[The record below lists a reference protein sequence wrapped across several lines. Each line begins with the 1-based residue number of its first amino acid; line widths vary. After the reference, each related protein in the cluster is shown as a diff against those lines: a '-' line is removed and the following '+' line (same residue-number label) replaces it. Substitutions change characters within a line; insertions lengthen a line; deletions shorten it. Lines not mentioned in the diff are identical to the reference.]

1 MVFYDL
7 LIIED
12 LRKQALFCCC
22 KGKTM
27 TADEAAAWVDDLIAR
42 CPCVSR
48 PARKNSLAPFASAF
62 TRKSYED
69 TLTRLVEY
77 LHAGDA
83 YVVNMTQQLSLE
95 TSEDPYSIYRYLR
108 TYNPAPF
115 SAYLRAPGLDICC
128 SSMERFMEIRSGHA
142 VTRPIKGTRP
152 RGRTPAEDLAYR
164 EELACSEKD
173 LSELTMIVDLERN
186 DLSITCEPGSIKTAG
201 RFSVEAYPTV
211 FHLVATVEGTLR
223 EDRCAVDAVQAAFPG
238 GSITGAPKIR
248 AMQIIDELERSS
260 RGLYTGSIG
269 YFSDTGDCDLNIA
282 IRTIVR
288 EGKRTSLGV
297 GGGITVESDFDF
309 EYDETLQ
316 KALAPREAASS

>member
-1 MVFYDL
+1 M
-7 LIIED
+7 
-12 LRKQALFCCC
+12 A
-22 KGKTM
+22 
-27 TADEAAAWVDDLIAR
+27 
-42 CPCVSR
+42 
-48 PARKNSLAPFASAF
+48 
-62 TRKSYED
+62 
-69 TLTRLVEY
+69 RLVEY

-173 LSELTMIVDLERN
+173 LSELTMIVYLERN

-211 FHLVATVEGTLR
+211 FHLVATVEGALR

>member
-1 MVFYDL
+1 
-7 LIIED
+7 
-12 LRKQALFCCC
+12 
-22 KGKTM
+22 
-27 TADEAAAWVDDLIAR
+27 
-42 CPCVSR
+42 
-48 PARKNSLAPFASAF
+48 
-62 TRKSYED
+62 
-69 TLTRLVEY
+69 
-77 LHAGDA
+77 
-83 YVVNMTQQLSLE
+83 
-95 TSEDPYSIYRYLR
+95 
-108 TYNPAPF
+108 
-115 SAYLRAPGLDICC
+115 
-128 SSMERFMEIRSGHA
+128 MEIRSGHA

-211 FHLVATVEGTLR
+211 FHLVATVEGALR

-316 KALAPREAASS
+316 